1 MKLKTK
7 LHRATEKA
15 LKAMPDIYKFTI
27 WAECVIPEGEII
39 TQSID
44 KGYFKVI
51 VNDTR
56 TRIKINFQLLPY
68 DDIIINL

>member
-7 LHRATEKA
+7 MHKATEKA
-15 LKAMPDIYKFTI
+15 LKSIPDIYSFKIYPEFFK
-27 WAECVIPEGEII
+27 PEGEII

-44 KGYFKVI
+44 KGYFKVDI
-51 VNDTR
+51 NDSE